1 VAELRWGIE
10 GEVDRWLTHH
20 GLEVGSGPAHAGR
33 RRRSTSSRRKK
44 GNAWAGWAAW
54 ATQARWSAGLTEP
67 KARKNSFQNKIGILK
82 IAKALGICTRRF
94 RSYFDVGIF
103 LNSSRILKDFRKI
116 QYAMP

>member
-1 VAELRWGIE
+1 
-10 GEVDRWLTHH
+10 
-20 GLEVGSGPAHAGR
+20 VGQRARGGDGARPARGGR
-33 RRRSTSSRRKK
+33 RATP
-44 GNAWAGWAAW
+44 WAGWAAW
-54 ATQARWSAGLTEP
+54 ATQAGWSAGLTEP